1 MGFEG
6 RRLFYLQA
14 LQEPVPPGDRPNTQP
29 IPYNDPSLVRDLP
42 RAELT
47 RNPLLAGD
55 GN

>member
-14 LQEPVPPGDRPNTQP
+14 LQLPVPPGDRPGVSP

-47 RNPLLAGD
+47 RNPILAD
-55 GN
+55 GEN